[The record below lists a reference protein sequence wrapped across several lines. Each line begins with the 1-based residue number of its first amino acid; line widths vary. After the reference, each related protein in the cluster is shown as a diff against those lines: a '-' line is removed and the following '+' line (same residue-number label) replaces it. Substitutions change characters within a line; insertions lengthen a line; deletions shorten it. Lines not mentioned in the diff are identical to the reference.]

1 MMKKEAAN
9 CETIVLIGSV
19 TGTVTGGGSK
29 NVENFRDVNYGW
41 YIMIHG

>member
-19 TGTVTGGGSK
+19 TGTVTGGGGPKMWK
-29 NVENFRDVNYGW
+29 NFVTSITDGTL
-41 YIMIHG
+41 